1 MLGVVNKVI
10 ESFVR
15 QRYGD
20 KLWADVLVDLSL
32 PGYEFEAML
41 TYEDGITYDLI
52 DGLAKRQSKMYQDI
66 LEDIGGYLVAED
78 SQASVRR
85 LLRFG
90 GATFEDFL
98 LSLDDLN
105 DRVALALDILE
116 MPTVAVEPISAE
128 KVHIRVVPKCQG
140 FSEVLMG
147 LLRTLADDYGAL
159 VFMDRVED
167 AKSTECIEVI
177 LIDHHHSAGTSFDL
191 AATS

>member
-1 MLGVVNKVI
+1 MLGVVNKAI
-10 ESFVR
+10 EAFVC

-20 KLWADVLVDLSL
+20 KLSADLLIDLSL

-52 DGLAKRQSKMYQDI
+52 DRLAKRQSKMHQDV

-78 SQASVRR
+78 SQASIRR
-85 LLRFG
+85 LLRFV

-116 MPTVAVEPISAE
+116 MPMIRVLPLSAE
-128 KVHIRVVPKCQG
+128 KIHVRVAPK
-140 FSEVLMG
+140 
-147 LLRTLADDYGAL
+147 
-159 VFMDRVED
+159 
-167 AKSTECIEVI
+167 
-177 LIDHHHSAGTSFDL
+177 
-191 AATS
+191 

>member
-10 ESFVR
+10 EAFVC

-20 KLWADVLVDLSL
+20 GLWADLLIDVSL

-41 TYEDGITYDLI
+41 TYDDGITYDLI
-52 DGLAKRQSKMYQDI
+52 DRLAKRQSKMHQDV

-78 SQASVRR
+78 SQASIRR

-116 MPTVAVEPISAE
+116 MPTIRVVPLSAE
-128 KVHIRVVPKCQG
+128 KVHIHVDPKWHG
-140 FSEVLMG
+140 FSDVLVG
-147 LLRTLADDYGAL
+147 LLRALADDYRAL
-159 VFMDRVED
+159 VFMDRLSGAET
-167 AKSTECIEVI
+167 TECIEVI
-177 LIDHHHSAGTSFDL
+177 LIDHHHSAGTRFEL
-191 AATS
+191 GATT

>member
-10 ESFVR
+10 EAFVC

-20 KLWADVLVDLSL
+20 GLWADLLIDVSL

-41 TYEDGITYDLI
+41 TYDDGITYDLI
-52 DGLAKRQSKMYQDI
+52 DRLAKRQSKMHQDV

-78 SQASVRR
+78 SQASIRR

-116 MPTVAVEPISAE
+116 MPTIRVVPLSAE
-128 KVHIRVVPKCQG
+128 RVHIRVDSKWHG
-140 FSEVLMG
+140 FSDVLVG
-147 LLRTLADDYGAL
+147 LLRALADDYGAL
-159 VFMDRVED
+159 VFMDRLSGAET
-167 AKSTECIEVI
+167 TE
-177 LIDHHHSAGTSFDL
+177 
-191 AATS
+191 

>member
-1 MLGVVNKVI
+1 MLGVVNKAI
-10 ESFVR
+10 EAFVC

-20 KLWADVLVDLSL
+20 KLWADLLIDLSL

-52 DGLAKRQSKMYQDI
+52 DCLAKRQSKMHQDV

-78 SQASVRR
+78 SQASIRR

-116 MPTVAVEPISAE
+116 MPLIRVLPLSAE
-128 KVHIRVVPKCQG
+128 KIHVRVALKWHG
-140 FSEVLMG
+140 FSDVLVG
-147 LLRTLADDYGAL
+147 LLRALADDYGAL
-159 VFMDRVED
+159 VFMDRLAD
-167 AKSTECIEVI
+167 TDQTECIEVI

-191 AATS
+191 AAST

>member
-98 LSLDDLN
+98 LSLDDLK
-105 DRVALALDILE
+105 DRVALALDNLE

-128 KVHIRVVPKCQG
+128 KVHIRVVPKWHG
-140 FSEVLMG
+140 FSDVLMG
-147 LLRTLADDYGAL
+147 LLRALADDYGAL
-159 VFMDRVED
+159 VFMGRVED
-167 AKSTECIEVI
+167 AKPTECIEVI

>member
-1 MLGVVNKVI
+1 MLGVANKAI
-10 ESFVR
+10 EAFAC

-20 KLWADVLVDLSL
+20 KLWADLLIDLSL

-52 DGLAKRQSKMYQDI
+52 NRLAKRQSKMHQDV
-66 LEDIGGYLVAED
+66 LEDIGGHLVAKD
-78 SQASVRR
+78 SQASIRR

-116 MPTVAVEPISAE
+116 MPMIRVFPMSAE
-128 KVHIRVVPKCQG
+128 KIHVRVAPKWHE
-140 FSEVLMG
+140 FSDVLVG
-147 LLRTLADDYGAL
+147 LLRALADDYGAL
-159 VFMDRVED
+159 VFMYRLTDTD
-167 AKSTECIEVI
+167 QTECIEVI
-177 LIDHHHSAGTSFDL
+177 LIDHHHTAGTSFDL
-191 AATS
+191 AASS

>member
-105 DRVALALDILE
+105 DRVALALDILD
-116 MPTVAVEPISAE
+116 MPTIAVEPISAE
-128 KVHIRVVPKCQG
+128 KVHIRVVPKWQG
-140 FSEVLMG
+140 FSDVLMG
-147 LLRTLADDYGAL
+147 LLHALADDYGAL

-167 AKSTECIEVI
+167 AKPTECIEVI

>member
-1 MLGVVNKVI
+1 MLGVVNKTI
-10 ESFVR
+10 EAFVC

-20 KLWADVLVDLSL
+20 KLWADLLIVLSL

-52 DGLAKRQSKMYQDI
+52 DRLAKRQSKMHQDV
-66 LEDIGGYLVAED
+66 LENIGGYLVAED
-78 SQASVRR
+78 SQASIRR

-90 GATFEDFL
+90 GATFENFL

-116 MPTVAVEPISAE
+116 MPMIRVLPLSAE
-128 KVHIRVVPKCQG
+128 KIHVRVAPKWHG
-140 FSEVLMG
+140 FSDVLVG
-147 LLRTLADDYGAL
+147 LRALADDYGAL
-159 VFMDRVED
+159 VFMDRLAD
-167 AKSTECIEVI
+167 TDQTEFIEVI

-191 AATS
+191 AAST